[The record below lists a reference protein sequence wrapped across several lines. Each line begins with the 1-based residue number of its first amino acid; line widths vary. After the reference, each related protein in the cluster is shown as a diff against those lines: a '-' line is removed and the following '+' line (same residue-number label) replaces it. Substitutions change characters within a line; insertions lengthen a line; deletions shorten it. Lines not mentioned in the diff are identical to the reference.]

1 MADLVCV
8 AFDDPTAA
16 DRALAAL
23 TAMQKEHLIQL
34 KDACVV
40 IRPPEGEIQL
50 KQAVPLTR
58 LGATTGAASGALW
71 GGLIGLLFLN
81 PLAGMAIGAGVGA
94 ASGAVAGKLSDYGID
109 DGFIEELG
117 GTIKP
122 GSSALFLLVQRS
134 PPTRSCRSSPSSGAA
149 CSRPRSATRRS
160 SACARR
166 SARPAGPPEGRP
178 SGGIRGCDRGPI
190 RLASALPPALLTTG
204 RAGQGR
210 RAWRSSRVPIAP
222 TGSTRFR
229 PRAAS
234 SGHPAT
240 ATT

>member
-122 GSSALFLLVQRS
+122 GSSALFLLVQKVTADKVLPQLAEFRGRVLKTS
-134 PPTRSCRSSPSSGAA
+134 LSDAQEQRLREALGETG
-149 CSRPRSATRRS
+149 
-160 SACARR
+160 
-166 SARPAGPPEGRP
+166 RPA
-178 SGGIRGCDRGPI
+178 
-190 RLASALPPALLTTG
+190 
-204 RAGQGR
+204 
-210 RAWRSSRVPIAP
+210 
-222 TGSTRFR
+222 
-229 PRAAS
+229 
-234 SGHPAT
+234 
-240 ATT
+240 